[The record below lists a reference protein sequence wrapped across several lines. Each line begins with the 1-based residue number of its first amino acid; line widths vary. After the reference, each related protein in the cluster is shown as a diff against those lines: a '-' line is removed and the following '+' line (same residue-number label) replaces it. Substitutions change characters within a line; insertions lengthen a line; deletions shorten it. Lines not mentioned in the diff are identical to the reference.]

1 MTETSASEPTPT
13 PPCASEEILKL
24 KCPSCGGG
32 LNLKRKFLGLT
43 GHCVHCQTPLTAL
56 GEIGA
61 GEVQLFA
68 DTGAAG
74 VEMAG
79 SERESCDLARTAFPA
94 VPGST
99 ALTPLPTRLSDN
111 LFPTAE
117 NPPNPFDLKTSPS
130 SAPFGGDHASRGGS
144 TVSAF
149 ALPGS
154 EVSVMAGWGTNIP
167 REVHASISP
176 FGLKA
181 HHGSGLAETLFREK
195 IGAPLRNAT
204 ELATPTAFGFP
215 SGSAAIFGTTSP
227 SGRLPVPTSR
237 TTNHR
242 SESLPGPGMIL
253 SSSREET
260 TPNGIFQSENKDP
273 VPGRIRWLLRAAA
286 AMVIGLCLLSGAAVA
301 ISLMPEE
308 TRLAWKT
315 RAIEWLEP
323 GRPVLEHLPEEFH
336 PEWASSREVGI
347 DADITP
353 IAEIK
358 SLETP

>member
-1 MTETSASEPTPT
+1 MTETSVSEPTPT
-13 PPCASEEILKL
+13 PHCASEEILKL

-32 LNLKRKFLGLT
+32 LDLKRKFLGLT

-111 LFPTAE
+111 PFPTAE

-181 HHGSGLAETLFREK
+181 HHGSGLSPKPF
-195 IGAPLRNAT
+195 
-204 ELATPTAFGFP
+204 
-215 SGSAAIFGTTSP
+215 SA
-227 SGRLPVPTSR
+227 R
-237 TTNHR
+237 R
-242 SESLPGPGMIL
+242 S
-253 SSSREET
+253 
-260 TPNGIFQSENKDP
+260 
-273 VPGRIRWLLRAAA
+273 A
-286 AMVIGLCLLSGAAVA
+286 LLSGTQRNWPHRPPSAFRRDPPR
-301 ISLMPEE
+301 S
-308 TRLAWKT
+308 
-315 RAIEWLEP
+315 LEP
-323 GRPVLEHLPEEFH
+323 PRPPGDFRFRPRGPRTTGVKACRGL
-336 PEWASSREVGI
+336 G
-347 DADITP
+347 
-353 IAEIK
+353 
-358 SLETP
+358 